1 MGEHRAGAT
10 MLGLC
15 SFSLRVP
22 SLPGLFLQLAP
33 RVDAVSG
40 GRGTFMFPH
49 LLYLVSKGAQDMHR
63 ERSDK
68 LEVGGC
74 VEDP

>member
-1 MGEHRAGAT
+1 
-10 MLGLC
+10 
-15 SFSLRVP
+15 
-22 SLPGLFLQLAP
+22 
-33 RVDAVSG
+33 
-40 GRGTFMFPH
+40 MFPH
-49 LLYLVSKGAQDMHR
+49 LLYLVSKGGQDMHR

>member
-1 MGEHRAGAT
+1 
-10 MLGLC
+10 
-15 SFSLRVP
+15 
-22 SLPGLFLQLAP
+22 
-33 RVDAVSG
+33 
-40 GRGTFMFPH
+40 MFPH